1 MIKIFQGVK
10 KASISMKTKT
20 DKPEK
25 YFHGSRKILEII
37 GKAA

>member
-10 KASISMKTKT
+10 KASIAMKTKT

-25 YFHGSRKILEII
+25 YFRRSRKILEFT